1 MNTGRYTNRLI
12 AVAGLSISML
22 GLFPT
27 IAAGM
32 QEASQQEVHFMSG
45 GVGDEELEIIN
56 QRRNAFSLVLL
67 FAQKPEQGRSAYIVD
82 VAVTIRNSKQQT
94 VLQTT
99 SDGPYLMIDLPA
111 GSYTIEATYGN
122 LMKHQTLTLTSGK
135 PQRMVMTW

>member
-1 MNTGRYTNRLI
+1 MNTRQYTNSMI
-12 AVAGLSISML
+12 AVTSLWISML
-22 GLFPT
+22 GLLPT
-27 IAAGM
+27 MAAGM
-32 QEASQQEVHFMSG
+32 QEATQQDTHFMSG
-45 GVGDEELEIIN
+45 GIGDEELEIIK
-56 QRRNAFSLVLL
+56 QRSNAFSLILL
-67 FAQKPEQGRSAYIVD
+67 FAQKPEQGRSAYIAD